1 MNDLLTEAEI
11 IKLTGAKQASK
22 QMDVLNNNGIYYI
35 VKKDKGLNV
44 TWYAVHHPNN
54 QQTIMQDLPDFD
66 AMATSN

>member
-11 IKLTGAKQASK
+11 IKLTGARQASK

-35 VKKDKGLNV
+35 VKKDKSLNV

-54 QQTIMQDLPDFD
+54 QQTITQDLPDFD
-66 AMATSN
+66 AMAASN